1 MWLENDEY
9 YITKD
14 KLKFDFNNYNYDE
27 LIEER
32 NTLFKKIKEY
42 ENHIKTGKIEQY
54 LEKYEDDNIDED
66 SAMLNYLYNLYAF
79 AALSKKIAEDYKK
92 KVKSNGSLFI
102 ID

>member
-14 KLKFDFNNYNYDE
+14 RLKFDFNIFNYDE
-27 LIEER
+27 PIEER

-42 ENHIKTGKIEQY
+42 EKHIKTGKIEQN
-54 LEKYEDDNIDED
+54 LEKHEDNNIDED
-66 SAMLNYLYNLYAF
+66 SAILNYLYDLYAF
-79 AALSKKIAEDYKK
+79 AALSKKIAENYKK